1 MALNIID
8 FSNGIRPEEIQE
20 NFQYLQDQIARE
32 RLSIGGAGI
41 ASGLDITVDVSDDVF
56 DLIISDGSIIDDE
69 GNEVFIKGKVL
80 NVSPPKL
87 QSYTESCVLNE
98 DKTISLK
105 FTPYG
110 LYRRRPVEYLSSFE
124 PEKSGIVIKYK
135 KRFTNIITNEEN
147 RTWNC

>member
-41 ASGLDITVDVSDDVF
+41 ASGLDIAVDVSDDVF

-69 GNEVFIKGKVL
+69 GNEIFIKGKVI
-80 NVSPPKL
+80 NVSPPNK
-87 QSYTESCVLNE
+87 
-98 DKTISLK
+98 
-105 FTPYG
+105 
-110 LYRRRPVEYLSSFE
+110 
-124 PEKSGIVIKYK
+124 
-135 KRFTNIITNEEN
+135 
-147 RTWNC
+147 